1 MRSTVSL
8 RHLAGIATAIV
19 LAGTRLEAQA
29 SPGESPPPLHTG
41 AWIVGGSGSLDHV
54 ANQTDFSVTPSA
66 LGFVNSR
73 FAVGGEAVVTAN
85 STTGGTSHVWGIGP
99 TARLFLADPSDHV
112 LPFISA
118 SALPEWSDQGLL
130 KERVI
135 TLDGSFGATYLL
147 STRAGL
153 TGEIYA
159 THFNFNVTS
168 AQGGLTATN
177 GSATH
182 YGVRFGFTVFVH

>member
-19 LAGTRLEAQA
+19 LAGTRSEAQA
-29 SPGESPPPLHTG
+29 SDRESPLHTG

-54 ANQTDFSVTPSA
+54 ANQTDFSITPSA

-73 FAVGGEAVVTAN
+73 FAVGGEAVVAAN

-159 THFNFNVTS
+159 THFNFNVTNS
-168 AQGGLTATN
+168 QGLTADN
-177 GSATH
+177 ASATH

>member
-8 RHLAGIATAIV
+8 RYLAGIATAIV

-29 SPGESPPPLHTG
+29 SDRESPLHTG
-41 AWIVGGSGSLDHV
+41 AWIVGGTGSLDH
-54 ANQTDFSVTPSA
+54 ADNQTTFSVTPSA
-66 LGFVNSR
+66 LGFVSSH
-73 FAVGGEAVVTAN
+73 FAVGGQAVLANN
-85 STTGGTSHVWGIGP
+85 STSGGTSHVWGIGP

-118 SALPEWSDQGLL
+118 SVLPEWSDQGPLN
-130 KERVI
+130 ERVI
-135 TLDGSFGATYLL
+135 TLDGSLGATYLL

-153 TGEIYA
+153 TGEIYT
-159 THFNFNVTS
+159 THFNFHVTS
-168 AQGGLTATN
+168 AQGVTATN

-182 YGVRFGFTVFVH
+182 YGMRFGFTVFVH

>member
-1 MRSTVSL
+1 MRSTINL

-19 LAGTRLEAQA
+19 LAGTRSEAQA
-29 SPGESPPPLHTG
+29 SDRESPLHTG
-41 AWIVGGSGSLDHV
+41 AWIVGGSGSLDHTD
-54 ANQTDFSVTPSA
+54 NQTNLSITPSA
-66 LGFVNSR
+66 LGFVTSH
-73 FAVGGEAVVTAN
+73 FAVGGQAVLATN
-85 STTGGTSHVWGIGP
+85 STPGGASHIWGIGP
-99 TARLFLADPSDHV
+99 TARLFLADPPDHV

-118 SALPEWSDQGLL
+118 SVLPEWSDQGPLN
-130 KERVI
+130 ERVVS
-135 TLDGSFGATYLL
+135 LDGSLGATYLL

-159 THFNFNVTS
+159 THFNFHVTNS
-168 AQGGLTATN
+168 QGVTATN